1 MLSTVS
7 KFQINLRN
15 DTLFPFEFYRKS
27 NLKENLVEK
36 VNNLN
41 VKIKII
47 RSIKLHEKFNVKVR
61 MHSNRL

>member
-15 DTLFPFEFYRKS
+15 DTLFPFEFDRKS

-47 RSIKLHEKFNVKVR
+47 RSIKLHKKFNVKVR

>member
-7 KFQINLRN
+7 KFQINLRI

-47 RSIKLHEKFNVKVR
+47 RSIKLHEKLNVKVR
-61 MHSNRL
+61 MFAFI